1 MQGCVIVLPGSCVDL
16 AECLFCPLY
25 NKEIYTGLL
34 LSWPSEHSISAL
46 PVPRSHIDEAV
57 RVMIKALA
65 VVDLGAYA
73 IS

>member
-1 MQGCVIVLPGSCVDL
+1 MALVAMMIQNLL
-16 AECLFCPLY
+16 AVSEQY
-25 NKEIYTGLL
+25 IGLL
-34 LSWPSEHSISAL
+34 LSWPSEQSISAL